1 MDQATLLWSTLF
13 GGMGIGYIMYGKK
26 QKKKVALICC
36 LSLIVF
42 PYLVTGTL
50 LIVGIGTLLLVMPW
64 VVRQ

>member
-26 QKKKVALICC
+26 QKKKVALICG

-50 LIVGIGTLLLVMPW
+50 LIVGIGALLLVMPW